1 METRILNYFLTV
13 AKLGTISAA
22 ARALHIA
29 QPTMSRQI
37 QQLEEQLG
45 TPLFIRERRRMVL
58 TKAGLAYQL
67 RVEQILAELDH
78 ANQLVATI
86 NNNELTGKV
95 RIGCVES
102 SITKFLMPL
111 LNKFHHQH
119 PQVTYELFAA
129 DGDLIKNYLDR
140 GNLEI
145 GIVSTPI
152 NAAKYHY
159 VRLPIDDRW
168 GIAVTQDSP
177 FRNQK
182 VIKINEI
189 KDHPLIIPSRSLVY
203 DEISNWL
210 KEAEQ
215 GLKIVATY
223 NLLANGAYL
232 ASSEIGNLVCIEG
245 APLPPATNLTFIPLF
260 PKRKL
265 EHYLIWRKGI
275 SISEPAQ
282 QLINLLRSR

>member
-223 NLLANGAYL
+223 NCWLM
-232 ASSEIGNLVCIEG
+232 V
-245 APLPPATNLTFIPLF
+245 
-260 PKRKL
+260 
-265 EHYLIWRKGI
+265 LI
-275 SISEPAQ
+275 
-282 QLINLLRSR
+282 